1 MHADAEVVPNRID
14 AYPIPVTGTRNDRV
28 IWSGRQQGL
37 FGKNGRPAQAEIVAA
52 LKKMA
57 SSE

>member
-1 MHADAEVVPNRID
+1 MPNRID
-14 AYPIPVTGTRNDRV
+14 AYPITVTVTRNDRV